1 MLLYNCYDKRESKK
15 NSMRNTQ
22 SEKGMEEPNASV
34 KNLNS
39 GEGSMEIKSCR
50 ICLAG
55 GRDHEN

>member
-1 MLLYNCYDKRESKK
+1 MIKESKK

-22 SEKGMEEPNASV
+22 SEKRMEEPNASV